1 MIEVPPLP
9 ESCLTPKDKAKVYSS
24 RNRARKKLLNTTPA
38 EQLVE
43 ATFRAGKAAGC
54 PRDQIENFIKAG
66 RFLQPKQLEMAAAA
80 RSCDFR
86 CLKCEALYQKGL
98 PMTEDCPDC
107 GATAVGVGGARG
119 GGKSDWMFTQICADD
134 VQRFP
139 GLKVL
144 YLRKSVTAAREQ
156 IRGLLLSVCKG
167 IKHNYREQ
175 AGTIEFPNG
184 SYIVVKHFKDEKDI
198 ENFLGQEYDVI
209 AIEELTTLTFD
220 KWKNLMTCLRTSKQ
234 GWRPRFYGAW
244 NWGGVGHFWTMKVF
258 YEPWEKK
265 QERQTRYILA
275 RVDDNKFNNPE
286 YINTLKSLTGWKY
299 KSWYLGD
306 PHFQSGQFFTNWN
319 EACHVY
325 PNKNVNPSPVMERNW
340 YASYDYGFSHPFC
353 FLLHFK
359 DAMGNSYT
367 IDEEHATE
375 TVINEQSESF
385 KAMLRRHNVDMS
397 DLHYIAAGKDC
408 FSRKQDG
415 RTIAMDFEDNGIT
428 LTPTEIDRVNA
439 WAVMQQR
446 LGDIEK
452 GIQPT
457 WFIHN
462 RCVNLISQIPMAQNH
477 ETRIGDIAKMNA
489 DENGDGGDDALE
501 CARNYLVSEP
511 SGVIRFAR
519 PVALSR
525 TPFQQIGFI

>member
-1 MIEVPPLP
+1 MARPRK
-9 ESCLTPKDKAKVYSS
+9 LTM
-24 RNRARKKLLNTTPA
+24 A
-38 EQLVE
+38 EQVFVE
-43 ATFRAGKAAGC
+43 YARLALAAGC
-54 PRDQIENFIKAG
+54 PDDQIKNFFRAG

-80 RSCDFR
+80 RACDHR
-86 CLKCEALYQKGL
+86 CPSCEALIAAGQSI
-98 PMTEDCPDC
+98 PESCPDC
-107 GATAVGVGGARG
+107 GPTSVGVGGARG

-144 YLRKSVTAAREQ
+144 YLRKNVTAAREQ
-156 IRGLLLSVCKG
+156 IRGLLLNVCRNFPANMKP
-167 IKHNYREQ
+167 NYREQ

-184 SYIVVKHFKDEKDI
+184 SYVVVKHFKDERDV

-220 KWKNLMTCLRTSKQ
+220 KWKNLMTCLRTSKV

-265 QERQTRYILA
+265 TQRTTRYILA
-275 RVDDNKFNNPE
+275 RVDDNKYNNPE

-319 EACHVY
+319 EGWHVY
-325 PNKNVNPSPVMERNW
+325 PNKNINPSVESSADW
-340 YASYDYGFSHPFC
+340 FASYDYGFAHPYC
-353 FLLHFK
+353 FHLHFK
-359 DAMGNSYT
+359 DKMGNSFT
-367 IDEEHATE
+367 VDEEHANE
-375 TVINEQSESF
+375 TVIEEQAENF
-385 KAMLRRHNVDMS
+385 KAMLRRNVLDMS
-397 DLHYIAAGKDC
+397 DINNIAAGKDC

-415 RTIAMDFEDNGIT
+415 RTIAMDFEDCGIT
-428 LTPTEIDRVNA
+428 LTPVEIDRVNA

-446 LGDIEK
+446 LGDVEK
-452 GIQPT
+452 NIAPT
-457 WFIHN
+457 WYIHQ
-462 RCVNLISQIPMAQNH
+462 RCTNLIAQIPMAQNH

-489 DENGDGGDDALE
+489 DENGEGGDDALE
-501 CARNYLVSEP
+501 SARNFLVSEAGGP
-511 SGVIRFAR
+511 IRFAL
-519 PVALSR
+519 PMSVGKPL
-525 TPFQQIGFI
+525 TMICG